1 MSDNIVSLNGVPV
14 DFGDPVREDFIAFA
28 AQSYD
33 RFKAGCGQPTAFVL
47 SVMNDD
53 GTYKTYWLGAH
64 SAMPSSAFLGIA
76 ISGIVTGLAQDA
88 VPYEKDDSEED

>member
-14 DFGDPVREDFIAFA
+14 DFGDPVREDFIAFV

-47 SVMNDD
+47 SVMHDE
-53 GTYKTYWLGAH
+53 GAYKTYWLCAH
-64 SAMPSSAFLGIA
+64 SAMPPSAFLGIA